1 MLGVTSRS
9 EYRNGMSRIIMS
21 VKKFVQKMCL
31 RIDEFSMIQLWAF
44 WIIALALLIWI
55 LLR

>member
-21 VKKFVQKMCL
+21 VKKFVQKMYL
-31 RIDEFSMIQLWAF
+31 KIDEFSMIQLWAF